1 MEEVTLS
8 GPVWRVA
15 GSRLLIKCKSKNLS
29 AILTINFIF
38 DSIWVNVV
46 PPDGIPRRYAAKS
59 GESLL
64 DVLERNET
72 PGVFADCAGGDL
84 EHTMAPY

>member
-1 MEEVTLS
+1 M
-8 GPVWRVA
+8 
-15 GSRLLIKCKSKNLS
+15 
-29 AILTINFIF
+29 
-38 DSIWVNVV
+38 V